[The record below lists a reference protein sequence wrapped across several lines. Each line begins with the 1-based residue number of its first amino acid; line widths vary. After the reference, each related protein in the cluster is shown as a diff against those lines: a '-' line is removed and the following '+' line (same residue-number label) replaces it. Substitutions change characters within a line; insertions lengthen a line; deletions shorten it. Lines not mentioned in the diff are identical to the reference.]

1 MRNHPDTVDDFF
13 RLNARF
19 LQRAA
24 LPYLKSS
31 QFSLVVECALMAASL
46 DHRDA
51 NASVMKFFF
60 DLLHAGRNKEDRDD
74 FNVRSALVAN
84 VRETFGAKIV
94 DSLIRAVV
102 LSLPSYTYHDV
113 GDVLFELMLVERV
126 KVCHWLQATL
136 TALHDTQP
144 GLIHPQIGPNGDQPS
159 NASSKVTMDQLVRFH
174 KEVTSSEQPSNV
186 ISALRDFSR
195 LWR

>member
-24 LPYLKSS
+24 LSYLKFS
-31 QFSLVVECALMAASL
+31 QFSSVVECALMAASL

-60 DLLHAGRNKEDRDD
+60 DLLHAARNKEDRDD
-74 FNVRSALVAN
+74 FDERSSIVSK
-84 VRETFGAKIV
+84 VRENFGAKIV

-102 LSLPSYTYHDV
+102 FSLPSYTYHDV
-113 GDVLFELMLVERV
+113 GDVLFELMLLERS
-126 KVCHWLQATL
+126 KVCLWLESSL
-136 TALHDTQP
+136 MALHDTQP
-144 GLIHPQIGPNGDQPS
+144 GHQVQQNGDHPNLAAKIRSGPEGAQGVS
-159 NASSKVTMDQLVRFH
+159 G
-174 KEVTSSEQPSNV
+174 
-186 ISALRDFSR
+186 SR
-195 LWR
+195 SCVVL

>member
-24 LPYLKSS
+24 LPYLKSPP
-31 QFSLVVECALMAASL
+31 FSSVVECALMAASL

-60 DLLHAGRNKEDRDD
+60 DLLHAARTKEDRED
-74 FNVRSALVAN
+74 FNERAVLVAK
-84 VRETFGAKIV
+84 VREEFGAKIV

-102 LSLPSYTYHDV
+102 FSLPSYTYHDV
-113 GDVLFELMLVERV
+113 GDVLFELMSLERTS
-126 KVCHWLQATL
+126 VCHWLEATL
-136 TALHDTQP
+136 KALNETQP
-144 GLIHPQIGPNGDQPS
+144 GHHEVGQNGDHVNSISP
-159 NASSKVTMDQLVRFH
+159 KVTREQLVRFH
-174 KEVTSSEQPSNV
+174 KEVTSSEQPSSV
-186 ISALRDFSR
+186 ISALREFSR

>member
-31 QFSLVVECALMAASL
+31 LFSPVVECALMAASL

-60 DLLHAGRNKEDRDD
+60 DLLHAARNKEDRDD
-74 FNVRSALVAN
+74 FNERAAIVSK
-84 VRETFGAKIV
+84 VREKFGAKIV
-94 DSLIRAVV
+94 DSLIRAIV

-113 GDVLFELMLVERV
+113 GDVLFELMILERV
-126 KVCHWLQATL
+126 SVCHWLEASL
-136 TALHDTQP
+136 KALHDTQP
-144 GLIHPQIGPNGDQPS
+144 GHQVGQNGDQMATP
-159 NASSKVTMDQLVRFH
+159 KVTRDQLVRFH
-174 KEVTSSEQPSNV
+174 KDVTSSEQPSNV